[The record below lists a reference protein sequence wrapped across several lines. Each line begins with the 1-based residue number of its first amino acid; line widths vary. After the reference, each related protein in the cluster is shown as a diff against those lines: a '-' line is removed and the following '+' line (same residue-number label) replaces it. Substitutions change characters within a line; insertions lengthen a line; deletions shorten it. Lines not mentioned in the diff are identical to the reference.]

1 MASSKPSPKVLAVSL
16 DATSAPL
23 VFAWAREGKL
33 PTLNRLMQEGATAR
47 LRSIGD
53 YFPDAIWPTINTGCL
68 PGKHGHYNFR
78 CLRPGT
84 YSMMLAPDEAY
95 LKPFWELMRSRVDG
109 DEPSR
114 LIVFD
119 VQRSTLLREEGV
131 TQVIGWGQRAAQRFE
146 SWPPELIDNLATR
159 YERPPR
165 GLDDDVVRRS
175 ARAEE
180 RYLRT
185 VLRMAEARSRLLRDL
200 LREHEWDFCLASY
213 HETHNG
219 GHVFFRYLEPGTWA
233 YDERRAARFRD
244 ALLEIYQAVDR
255 GLGEVLESLPDRTE
269 VIAFA
274 GQGLRLNTN
283 GLYLLPRVLTA
294 LGYQVPAD
302 APLLTRALNTAST
315 HVPWSIRRHVN
326 RRLSPETGRRTLERM
341 WREAT
346 DWTRTRAIA
355 ETAFGQ
361 SWVRINLRGR
371 EPQGTVEPGPD
382 YNALC
387 EEISAEL
394 RALVDVET
402 GEPAVTSVVPLT
414 SLIEGPHV
422 AEMPD
427 LCVTWNRNALVGAV
441 RHPRAGVIRES
452 MHDFVATEHSADAF
466 LVAAGPRTRRGATSD
481 SGHIVDIA
489 PTLLYL
495 MGCAIPE
502 NMDGNVLTGLIEPD
516 ELARRPVRRQ
526 QMEWESDPWA
536 GEATA
541 SS

>member
-23 VFAWAREGKL
+23 MFAWAREGKL

-47 LRSIGD
+47 LQSIGD

-95 LKPFWELMRSRVDG
+95 LQPFWELMRSRVDG

-119 VQRSTLLREEGV
+119 VQRSTLLREDGV

-146 SWPPELIDNLATR
+146 SWPPELLDNLATR

-165 GLDDDVVRRS
+165 WLDDDVVRRS

-244 ALLEIYQAVDR
+244 ALLEIYQAVDSRARR
-255 GLGEVLESLPDRTE
+255 GAR
-269 VIAFA
+269 
-274 GQGLRLNTN
+274 
-283 GLYLLPRVLTA
+283 
-294 LGYQVPAD
+294 
-302 APLLTRALNTAST
+302 
-315 HVPWSIRRHVN
+315 
-326 RRLSPETGRRTLERM
+326 
-341 WREAT
+341 
-346 DWTRTRAIA
+346 
-355 ETAFGQ
+355 
-361 SWVRINLRGR
+361 
-371 EPQGTVEPGPD
+371 
-382 YNALC
+382 
-387 EEISAEL
+387 
-394 RALVDVET
+394 
-402 GEPAVTSVVPLT
+402 
-414 SLIEGPHV
+414 
-422 AEMPD
+422 
-427 LCVTWNRNALVGAV
+427 
-441 RHPRAGVIRES
+441 
-452 MHDFVATEHSADAF
+452 
-466 LVAAGPRTRRGATSD
+466 VAAGWDGGHRLRRSRPTAEHERPLPPPAGAHGTRVSGACRRSPPHTRAQHGVDSCPVVDSSPREPSAFTGDGETYARANVARG
-481 SGHIVDIA
+481 
-489 PTLLYL
+489 
-495 MGCAIPE
+495 
-502 NMDGNVLTGLIEPD
+502 N
-516 ELARRPVRRQ
+516 
-526 QMEWESDPWA
+526 
-536 GEATA
+536 
-541 SS
+541 